1 MRVGDLIQ
9 HKHTGVTAVIVEEI
23 GPKAKKPYFY
33 YEILISGERETITAP
48 IDMLLRLWEVVSE
61 V

>member
-1 MRVGDLIQ
+1 M
-9 HKHTGVTAVIVEEI
+9 IVEEI
-23 GPKAKKPYFY
+23 GPKSKKPYFY
-33 YEILISGERETITAP
+33 YEILISGETDTITAP

>member
-1 MRVGDLIQ
+1 MIR

>member
-9 HKHTGVTAVIVEEI
+9 HKHTGATAMIVKEI
-23 GPKAKKPYFY
+23 GPKSKKPYFY
-33 YEILISGERETITAP
+33 YEILISGEEDTITAP
-48 IDMLLRLWEVVSE
+48 IDMLLKLWEVVSE